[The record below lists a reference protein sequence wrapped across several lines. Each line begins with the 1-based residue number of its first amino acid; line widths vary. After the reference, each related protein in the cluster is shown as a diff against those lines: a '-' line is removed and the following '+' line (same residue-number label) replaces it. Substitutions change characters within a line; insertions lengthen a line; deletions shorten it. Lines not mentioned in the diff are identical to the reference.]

1 MTRQALVGVAACVV
15 LVASPPVARAQGDVR
30 VTTLAREDHM
40 LVSLELPGAYTE
52 EIRAAVASGLETTFS
67 FDVELR
73 QALAFWLDRTVDRT
87 SVSASVQYDGLTG
100 RYRVTRTVDGR
111 VEQAQ
116 VVEEESA
123 VRQLL
128 TILER
133 LPLFAT
139 RDLETNGDYRV
150 WVRVD
155 TRPRTEGFRWPWDRT
170 LALGRASFTFL
181 P

>member
-1 MTRQALVGVAACVV
+1 M
-15 LVASPPVARAQGDVR
+15 
-30 VTTLAREDHM
+30 
-40 LVSLELPGAYTE
+40 
-52 EIRAAVASGLETTFS
+52 
-67 FDVELR
+67 
-73 QALAFWLDRTVDRT
+73 
-87 SVSASVQYDGLTG
+87 QYDGLTG

-155 TRPRTEGFRWPWDRT
+155 TRPRTEGFRWPLDRT

-181 P
+181 S